1 MTVEP
6 SLRTVRPLIHRIERA
21 TRAAL
26 GATAPVHLLVALSG
40 GADSSAALI
49 ALAER
54 SPRQRRQLAAAY
66 FDHGLAPVP
75 VRAEFR
81 QAVEALTN
89 RLDVPL
95 HTGAGDVRAL
105 AGERRLGLE
114 EAAREA
120 RYTFLADVAKAI
132 GADAV
137 VTGHTRD
144 DQAETVLLHL
154 LRGAGIDG
162 LAAMRPRSP
171 LPIPNPAEAPS
182 LIRPLLW
189 VARAETLALCAAYGV
204 APVHDPANWDRTL
217 ARNRVRH
224 ELLPLLREWNP
235 QIDEALARLAA
246 TAAVDSDALTTLAR
260 RAADALRVAPA
271 VGPVEAVEA
280 GTICLSRQA
289 LRAYPPAVQARLLR
303 LLAQEA
309 GAPVLSH
316 ERTEALQR
324 LADRG
329 GHALELGAGVC
340 ARALGDRLLM
350 ERSEAGL

>member
-1 MTVEP
+1 MRAEP
-6 SLRTVRPLIHRIERA
+6 SLRGVRPFIHRIERA
-21 TRAAL
+21 ARAAL
-26 GATAPVHLLVALSG
+26 GATAPVHLLIALSG

-54 SPRQRRQLAAAY
+54 AQRQRWQLAAAY
-66 FDHGLAPVP
+66 FDHGLAPAP

-89 RLDVPL
+89 CLDVPL
-95 HTGAGDVRAL
+95 HTGVGDVRAL

-120 RYTFLADVAKAI
+120 RYAFLADVAKAI

-162 LAAMRPRSP
+162 LAAMRSRGSLP
-171 LPIPNPAEAPS
+171 LPNLAEAPP
-182 LIRPLLW
+182 LIRPLLG

-204 APVHDPANWDRTL
+204 APAHDPANWDRTL

-235 QIDEALARLAA
+235 QIDEGLARLAA

-260 RAADALRVAPA
+260 RAADALRLAPA
-271 VGPVEAVEA
+271 MEPTDPAA
-280 GTICLSRQA
+280 PGTLCLSRRA
-289 LRAYPPAVQARLLR
+289 LRAYPPAVRARVLR

-309 GAPVLSH
+309 GAPALSH

-329 GHALELGAGVC
+329 GHALELGAGVW
-340 ARALGDRLLM
+340 AHALGDRLIM
-350 ERSEAGL
+350 ERRGP